1 MATSLEDILTYQ
13 ARYTPRKTLMVGTIR
28 SMLWSRHKREPAYA
42 IDSELTSTSSVWRAF
57 IAQLL
62 PTSGTALFYQQR

>member
-1 MATSLEDILTYQ
+1 MAITLENILMYQ
-13 ARYTPRKTLMVGTIR
+13 ARYTPRKTLMVGIIR
-28 SMLWSRHKREPAYA
+28 SMLWSRPGQGMAYS

-62 PTSGTALFYQQR
+62 PTSGTALFYQQK